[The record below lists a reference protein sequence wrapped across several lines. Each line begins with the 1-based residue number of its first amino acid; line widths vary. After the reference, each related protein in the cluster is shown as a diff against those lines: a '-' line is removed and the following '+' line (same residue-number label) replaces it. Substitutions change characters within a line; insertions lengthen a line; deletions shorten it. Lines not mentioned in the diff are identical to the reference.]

1 MTIARKF
8 ARRIGRAIAA
18 DNITVTGSLTATGGM
33 DSAGTLILVGID
45 GVIREHPRTVTSN
58 ITIDSAH
65 NAMAAGPLT
74 IDSGY
79 SITINDS
86 ATLVI
91 V

>member
-1 MTIARKF
+1 MAISRSRKIAK
-8 ARRIGRAIAA
+8 RIGKAVAA
-18 DNITVTGSLTATGGM
+18 DNITSTGALASST

-45 GVIREHPRTVTSN
+45 GVIREHPRRVTSN
-58 ITIDSAH
+58 ITVDSAH